1 MEPKMM
7 RVTTSRMAL
16 AVFLCASAAAAET
29 TPDLIRAAQAGDRP
43 KVADLLSKSADPK
56 GVDGDGTTALHW
68 SVRRGDVQITKL
80 LVKSGAKVGVTD
92 RYGVTPMSLSS
103 LNGDAELTAVLLDAG
118 ADVESANP
126 AGETAL
132 MFAARNGSIPT
143 LELLLQRGASVNAKE
158 RVRGQTALMW
168 AVGENH
174 QDAVR
179 FLIAHGADVKAQSSV
194 YLPPPV
200 PAQRLGQAAGAGIVR
215 QKAPAAPQGA
225 MSPLLYAVRDDN
237 REMVKLLMS
246 SGAKINQPDANGT
259 TPLLLAL
266 INGHIDLAKF
276 LIDQN
281 ADINAADGYGRT
293 PLFSAIDARNA
304 GHYANPYD
312 GSNETDALDVIKTLL
327 DRGARADVR
336 TKAVVPNRG
345 WQQTD
350 GSWVNFTGQT
360 PFLRAA
366 LAGDITVMRLLLAHG
381 ANANLATEG
390 GTTPL
395 MAAAG
400 VNYVAGR
407 TFTRSRNETLEAVKL
422 CIENGAEVNAQNSL
436 GFTAAHGAA
445 NRGLDDV
452 LHLLAEHGANLDV
465 KDKEGRTPLAFADGV
480 FLAVTPP
487 TPRPETAKLIREL
500 LQKFDSK
507 AGR

>member
-1 MEPKMM
+1 
-7 RVTTSRMAL
+7 
-16 AVFLCASAAAAET
+16 
-29 TPDLIRAAQAGDRP
+29 
-43 KVADLLSKSADPK
+43 
-56 GVDGDGTTALHW
+56 
-68 SVRRGDVQITKL
+68 
-80 LVKSGAKVGVTD
+80 
-92 RYGVTPMSLSS
+92 MSLSA
-103 LNGDAELTAVLLDAG
+103 LNGDKELTAALLDAG
-118 ADVESANP
+118 ADVESPNP

-143 LELLLQRGASVNAKE
+143 LELLLGRGAAINAKE
-158 RVRGQTALMW
+158 HIRGQTALIW

-179 FLIAHGADVKAQSSV
+179 FLLAHGADVSATSSV
-194 YLPPPV
+194 HLPPPV
-200 PAQRLGQAAGAGIVR
+200 GAQRVAQAAGAGIVR

-225 MSPLLYAVRDDN
+225 MSPLLYAVRDN
-237 REMVKLLMS
+237 NSEMVKLLLDS
-246 SGAKINQPDANGT
+246 RAKIDQPDANGT

-276 LIDQN
+276 LIEKG

-304 GHYANPYD
+304 GFYSNPYTT
-312 GSNETDALDVIKTLL
+312 NETSPLEVIQLLL
-327 DRGARADVR
+327 DRGARPNVR
-336 TKAVVPNRG
+336 TKAVVPYRG

-381 ANANLATEG
+381 ANPNLATVG

-407 TFTRSRNETLEAVKL
+407 TFTHSRSETLEAVRL
-422 CIENGAEVNAQNSL
+422 CIENGADVNAQNSL
-436 GFTAAHGAA
+436 GFAAAHGAA

-452 LHLLAEHGANLDV
+452 LRLLAERGANLAV
-465 KDKEGRTPLAFADGV
+465 KDKEGRTPVTFADGV
-480 FLAVTPP
+480 FLAVIPP
-487 TPRPETAKLIREL
+487 TPRPDTAKLIREL
-500 LQKFDSK
+500 IQKYDSTTQ
-507 AGR
+507 R

>member
-1 MEPKMM
+1 M
-7 RVTTSRMAL
+7 
-16 AVFLCASAAAAET
+16 
-29 TPDLIRAAQAGDRP
+29 RAAQAGDRA
-43 KVADLLSKSADPK
+43 KVADLLSKAADSSA
-56 GVDGDGTTALHW
+56 VDADGTTALHW
-68 SVRRGDVQITKL
+68 SVRRGDLATTKL
-80 LVKSGAKVGVTD
+80 LIKSGAKVGAAD
-92 RYGVTPMSLSS
+92 RYGITPMSLSS
-103 LNGDAELTAVLLDAG
+103 LNGNAELTAALVAAG
-118 ADVESANP
+118 ADVESPNP

-132 MFAARNGSIPT
+132 MFAARNGSVPT
-143 LELLLQRGASVNAKE
+143 LELLVQRGASVNAKE

-168 AVGENH
+168 AVGEDH

-179 FLIAHGADVKAQSSV
+179 FLITHGADVNAQSSV

-200 PAQRLGQAAGAGIVR
+200 AAQRVAQAAGAGIIR

-225 MSPLLYAVRDDN
+225 MSPLLYSVRDDN
-237 REMVKLLMS
+237 RAMVKLLLAD
-246 SGAKINQPDANGT
+246 GAKINQSDANGT
-259 TPLLLAL
+259 TSLLLAL

-276 LIDQN
+276 LIEQSADVN
-281 ADINAADGYGRT
+281 ATDGYGRT

-304 GHYANPYD
+304 GFYANPYT
-312 GSNETDALDVIKTLL
+312 GSNETNALDLIKTLL
-327 DRGARADVR
+327 DRGARPDVR
-336 TKAVVPNRG
+336 TKAVVPYRG

-366 LAGDITVMRLLLAHG
+366 LAGDVIVMRLLLAHG
-381 ANANLATEG
+381 ANPNLTTEG

-407 TFTRSRNETLEAVKL
+407 TFTHSLNETLEAVKL
-422 CIENGAEVNAQNSL
+422 CIENGADVNAQNSL
-436 GFTAAHGAA
+436 GFAAAHGAA

-465 KDKEGRTPLAFADGV
+465 KDKEGRTPITFADGV

-487 TPRPETAKLIREL
+487 TPRPATAKLIREL
-500 LQKFDSK
+500 IQKI
-507 AGR
+507 